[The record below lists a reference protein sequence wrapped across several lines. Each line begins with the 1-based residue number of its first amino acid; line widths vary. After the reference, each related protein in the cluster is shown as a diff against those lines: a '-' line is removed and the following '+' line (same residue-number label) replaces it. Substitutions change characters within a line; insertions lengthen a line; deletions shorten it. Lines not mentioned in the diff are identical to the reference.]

1 MDNRTLDKA
10 NDISQKIGLI
20 DIAIDG
26 VEGKRRVDDVVVRIV
41 FKEYKDRIIPVLND
55 IRNGLEK
62 ELREL

>member
-1 MDNRTLDKA
+1 MDNKTLEKA
-10 NDISQKIGLI
+10 NEISRKINLI
-20 DIAIDG
+20 NIAIEG
-26 VEGKRRVDDVVVRIV
+26 IEGKRRVDDVVVWIV